1 MSEMREGAIQTNSK
15 LHSKDS
21 IVFWSS
27 ANSFFTE
34 DREGRK
40 EKLSV
45 NRVSLKTGLCALCDL
60 LFIFPASL
68 CSIEHKHE
76 LVLRKSDKMNG

>member
-34 DREGRK
+34 DREERNV
-40 EKLSV
+40 EAIRLIWNLSFAV
-45 NRVSLKTGLCALCDL
+45 FATFCFGFSRHDTACW
-60 LFIFPASL
+60 
-68 CSIEHKHE
+68 
-76 LVLRKSDKMNG
+76 R